1 MLIVFHDLIANMLSN
16 KKDYPIVTELF
27 IRGIKLNSSF
37 DFILLYQKNITIN
50 CKHDFIMKVTN
61 KWELQQV
68 TFNHM

>member
-27 IRGIKLNSSF
+27 IRGIKLNISF

-61 KWELQQV
+61 K
-68 TFNHM
+68 

>member
-27 IRGIKLNSSF
+27 IRGIKLNISF